1 MYSTKLYQN
10 ICMQLIELGR
20 GHTTALII
28 QYSVEGL
35 TSSFIKSR
43 LAKQKIYLSKF
54 TILSQRRKYASLIQ
68 SLILNQK

>member
-10 ICMQLIELGR
+10 ICMRLIEIGR
-20 GHTTALII
+20 GHSTALII
-28 QYSVEGL
+28 MYSVEGL

-43 LAKQKIYLSKF
+43 LAKQNIHLSKF

-68 SLILNQK
+68 SLKTK